1 MTLLT
6 RLFLLVAIAVLPT
19 IGIQLFTEYRLR
31 DGRVSE
37 LHQQMLTRV
46 RLISALEDQLIDG
59 TRQLLIALSRLPVIQ
74 TGDAAGCNDL
84 LQQLTAQDN
93 AYRTIGVLDMQGT
106 SYCNGAGF
114 QPRPLP
120 PGTEPPYIRDAIN
133 SRGFVVGDFGIGRA
147 SGLPLLQL
155 GYPVIVGGEIRAVI
169 VAGINI
175 QSVADTLQSKIPAG
189 YELFLA
195 DRHGTVLLHLPD
207 RGDWTGRQIPTIF
220 APYMNL
226 PEDGTM
232 EAVGADGVARIY
244 GYDPIVKPPDGIF
257 ITVGLDKALAL
268 RGIDRASEQQLMLIG
283 SGLLL
288 ALLAAWL
295 GGRSFI
301 HRPVDIIMQTA
312 ERWRQGDY
320 AARTGLHDG
329 QSEISQ
335 LGMAFDR
342 MAETLQQSLRQK
354 DMLLREIHHRVMNS
368 LQMLSSVLNLKARRM
383 DVGTVA
389 RQQLEMARDRVLAM
403 GTVYKQLY
411 RTEEFQSVDFGE
423 FLRGLQLAMTEAL
436 FSPQK
441 PQELIVEAVHCDL
454 SIDDTIPL
462 GLVVHEL
469 VSNAMKYAFPDNRPG
484 RIEIRF
490 TRDDEQQY
498 RLEVADDGIGL
509 PETVEPGVSG
519 LGLKLIEILIKQVNG
534 EVTIDRTPPGTRFII
549 RFGPRT

>member
-6 RLFLLVAIAVLPT
+6 RLFLLVAIAVLPA

-106 SYCNGAGF
+106 SYCNGAGI

-155 GYPVIVGGEIRAVI
+155 GYPVIVDGEIRAVI

-220 APYMNL
+220 TPYMNL

-244 GYDPIVKPPDGIF
+244 GYDPIVKPPDGVF
-257 ITVGLDKALAL
+257 VVVGLDKALAL
-268 RGIDRASEQQLMLIG
+268 RSIDRASQQQLMLIG

-295 GGRSFI
+295 GGRYFI
-301 HRPVDIIMQTA
+301 HRPVEIIMQATT
-312 ERWRQGDY
+312 RWQQGDY
-320 AARTGLHDG
+320 AARTGLHDR

-335 LGMAFDR
+335 LGMAFDG
-342 MAETLQQSLRQK
+342 MAETVQQSFRQK
-354 DMLLREIHHRVMNS
+354 DMLLREINHRVMNS
-368 LQMLSSVLNLKARRM
+368 LQMLSSVLSLQSRRF
-383 DVGTVA
+383 DPGVT
-389 RQQLEMARDRVLAM
+389 RLQLELARGRVLAM
-403 GTVYKQLY
+403 GMVYKQLY
-411 RTEEFQSVDFGE
+411 RSEQFQTVDFGE
-423 FLRGLQLAMTEAL
+423 FLQGLHKAMTEAL

-441 PQELIVEAVHCDL
+441 PQELIVEAAHCDL
-454 SIDDTIPL
+454 SVDDIIPL
-462 GLVVHEL
+462 GLVVNEL

-490 TRDDEQQY
+490 TRDDEKHY

-549 RFGPRT
+549 RFGLGT